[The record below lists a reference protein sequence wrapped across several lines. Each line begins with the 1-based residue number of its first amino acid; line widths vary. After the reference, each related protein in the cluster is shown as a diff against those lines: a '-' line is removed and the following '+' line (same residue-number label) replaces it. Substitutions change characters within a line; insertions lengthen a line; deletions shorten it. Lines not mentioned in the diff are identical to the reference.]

1 MDSQPLGVSPMA
13 TSPHSNPEVA
23 GSSLARSQCPYGS
36 GFTPRLRLAGWRSA
50 RWDHLGGWEDRG
62 ISPPDMDSRQKPYLT
77 PLILRSLAFGTKIP
91 SLYRTT
97 PLFSMVISTTP
108 FEIYGQPHPF
118 LLRYVVLVNG

>member
-1 MDSQPLGVSPMA
+1 MA

-62 ISPPDMDSRQKPYLT
+62 ISPPPPSFVQLSKQSSFVQIHLHSFESHTLANIIRAKQKSVH
-77 PLILRSLAFGTKIP
+77 LRH
-91 SLYRTT
+91 SLYC
-97 PLFSMVISTTP
+97 LQIK
-108 FEIYGQPHPF
+108 
-118 LLRYVVLVNG
+118 N

>member
-1 MDSQPLGVSPMA
+1 MA

-62 ISPPDMDSRQKPYLT
+62 ISPPTRNNK
-77 PLILRSLAFGTKIP
+77 LILKFESLK
-91 SLYRTT
+91 SQT
-97 PLFSMVISTTP
+97 PKSFLVCCLLFEQIL
-108 FEIYGQPHPF
+108 I
-118 LLRYVVLVNG
+118 

>member
-1 MDSQPLGVSPMA
+1 MA

-62 ISPPDMDSRQKPYLT
+62 ISPPPTHPRAHTHTWKTVFSRGLFAACSRPISWHHLSKQHIFFYKPKQYF
-77 PLILRSLAFGTKIP
+77 LR
-91 SLYRTT
+91 
-97 PLFSMVISTTP
+97 M
-108 FEIYGQPHPF
+108 
-118 LLRYVVLVNG
+118 

>member
-1 MDSQPLGVSPMA
+1 MA

-62 ISPPDMDSRQKPYLT
+62 ISPLEVINNLFGIFVSWDTRANQNHNKP
-77 PLILRSLAFGTKIP
+77 
-91 SLYRTT
+91 
-97 PLFSMVISTTP
+97 
-108 FEIYGQPHPF
+108 
-118 LLRYVVLVNG
+118 

>member
-1 MDSQPLGVSPMA
+1 MA

-62 ISPPDMDSRQKPYLT
+62 ISPPPPQAGLLSICRKKKQLH
-77 PLILRSLAFGTKIP
+77 
-91 SLYRTT
+91 
-97 PLFSMVISTTP
+97 ISP
-108 FEIYGQPHPF
+108 P
-118 LLRYVVLVNG
+118 